1 MAPLRVLLA
10 DDHSLFRCGISSMLS
25 SREGIEVVGSARDG
39 LEAIELAR
47 ETQPD
52 VILMDVDMPR
62 CNGLEAVRR
71 LKAET
76 PDVKIVMLTVSDDSD
91 DLFEAIKSGAQGYLL
106 KDLEPYQL
114 IDMLQ
119 GVARGEAPLSGL
131 MAARLL
137 EQFAKA
143 GSTAPPPAPQEQA
156 RAADPAENE
165 LNRLSEREVEV
176 LELVVAGKSNHE
188 IAEALVIT
196 TNTVKNHLSNI
207 LSKLHLQNRIQLA
220 VHAVRHQLVQEEDEN
235 QQ

>member
-47 ETQPD
+47 KTQPD

-62 CNGLEAVRR
+62 FNGLEAVRR
-71 LKAET
+71 LKAEM
-76 PDVKIVMLTVSDDSD
+76 PHVKIVMLTVSDDSD

-114 IDMLQ
+114 IDLLQ
-119 GVARGEAPLSGL
+119 GVARGEAPLSGM
-131 MAARLL
+131 MATKLL
-137 EQFAKA
+137 EQFVEA
-143 GSTAPPPAPQEQA
+143 GPTVPPPPAQEQA
-156 RAADPAENE
+156 QAAGPAEHE
-165 LNRLSEREVEV
+165 VDGLSEREIEV
-176 LELVVAGKSNHE
+176 LELVVTGKSNHE
-188 IAEALVIT
+188 IAEALVIS

-207 LSKLHLQNRIQLA
+207 LAKLHLQNRIQLA
-220 VHAVRHQLVQEEDEN
+220 VHAVRHQLVQEAEEN